1 MNEESPYLLERKVAN
16 GHGKVRSFV
25 DIKQSTFSVKKDRKI
40 VLKKALVTGSA
51 KGIGRAIA
59 LGLARKGFDV
69 AFHYNK
75 SAEAAQQASQK
86 AATQGVQSIAL
97 QADIT
102 QPEQAQSLVEK
113 AAEQL
118 GGLSVVINN
127 VGDYL
132 EKQLIQ
138 VSIEEWHHILDSNLN
153 STFYI
158 NKTAIPYLK
167 AAGWGRIINFAFA
180 SAQNVIADNMQPVYR
195 IAKTGIIV
203 YTKSLALELI
213 GENITVNVI
222 SPGVAENSIGLD
234 ETIPLLPT
242 QKPATLEEIS
252 NTVNFL
258 ISPEA
263 NYITGQIVEVAGG
276 WRL

>member
-1 MNEESPYLLERKVAN
+1 
-16 GHGKVRSFV
+16 
-25 DIKQSTFSVKKDRKI
+25 

-51 KGIGRAIA
+51 VGIGRAIA
-59 LGLARKGFDV
+59 LDLASKGFDV

-75 SAEAAQQASQK
+75 SAEAAQKASQE
-86 AATQGVQSIAL
+86 AATHGVKSIAL

-102 QPEQAQSLVEK
+102 QPEQAKSLVEK
-113 AAEQL
+113 AAQQL
-118 GGLSVVINN
+118 GGLSVVVNN

-132 EKQLIQ
+132 ERTISQ
-138 VSIEEWHHILDSNLN
+138 VSIDEWHQILDSNLN

-167 AAGWGRIINFAFA
+167 ASGWGRIVNFAFA
-180 SAQNVIADNMQPVYR
+180 SAQHVVADNMHPVYR

-213 GENITVNVI
+213 GDRITVNVI

-234 ETIPLLPT
+234 EMIPVLPT
-242 QKPATLEEIS
+242 QRPATLKEIS

-258 ISPEA
+258 VSTEA
-263 NYITGQIVEVAGG
+263 DYITGQILEVAGG